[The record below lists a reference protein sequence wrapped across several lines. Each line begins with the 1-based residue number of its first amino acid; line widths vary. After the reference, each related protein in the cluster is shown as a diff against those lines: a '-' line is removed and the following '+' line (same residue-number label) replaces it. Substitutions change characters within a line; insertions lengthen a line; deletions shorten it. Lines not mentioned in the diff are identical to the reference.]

1 VISWLKRR
9 WWALHG
15 IALMCLVSYAFGLDP
30 NRPLF
35 QYVRENWNTEAK
47 FPGGAVNAIAQT
59 PDGYLWIGTDKGLFR
74 FDGFNFLRISFPST
88 AGASNVPILGLL
100 TDASGTLW
108 VRVQG
113 ADVLHQRNGKFE
125 AVAYGTGPLSSHVT
139 AISKDRNG
147 AVLVSDVVAGTFRFE
162 GENTQRV
169 ATPTMLPG
177 SSPVISMAE
186 TSEGRIWLG
195 TLGAGLFLLAE
206 SDAAAVNAAF
216 TERKINCL
224 LAISKE
230 DLLVGTDNGLYHRSD
245 QGYRREVLTSS
256 LGNLQVLSLLQ
267 DRDSNVWVGTDRGL
281 VRINAKGTS
290 FSEEQ
295 ELRGNGAI
303 NVLFEDREGN
313 IWVGGARGLG
323 RIRDAVFTTFSA
335 VNDPRFENTGPVY
348 GDAEGRI
355 WFAPGQGGLYA
366 IKDAHV
372 EPGSIAVPTNDV
384 VYSITGRGNEIW
396 IGRQRGGLTRLQWRN
411 GTATNRTFTEVDGL
425 AQNSVYAVVE
435 SRDESVWAGTLSGG
449 VSRFRDGRFTTY
461 TATSGLAANTV
472 SSILEAHDGTM
483 WFATSNGL
491 SSLTNDQWKTY
502 STRDGLPSVNVN
514 CLFEDSKG
522 VLWSGTSAG
531 LAFLV
536 FGKVQVPSLPDV
548 LREPIFGIAEDK
560 SGQFWITTSSHVLQ
574 ISRDKLFAGKAGT
587 ADIHE
592 YGPADGLPTSE
603 GVNRS
608 RSLISDS
615 EGRIWISVKGGLSVV
630 DPSHLASAWPPAIA
644 HVESVMADGTA
655 ITPIDSIRVPAAHKR
670 ITFAY
675 TALSLAV
682 PERIR
687 LRYFLEG
694 FDRQWSEPSAAHEAV
709 YTNLGPGAYR
719 FHLLASNSY
728 GEWNGSE
735 SVVGFEVEP
744 ALWQTWWFRSILA
757 ALLASIVLVSY
768 RLHMHRLTQQ
778 LNLRFEERL
787 AERTRI
793 AQELHDTLLQG
804 FLSASMQLH
813 VADDQLPVDSPAKPL
828 MNRVLTL
835 MGRVIDEGRNA
846 VRGLRSGHDDSYDL
860 GQAFSRVA
868 QELVIQKEVDF
879 RVVMEGLPRPLHPII
894 RDEVYRIGRE
904 SLVNAFRHSRANKI
918 EVEVDYSASNLRI
931 LVRDNGCGIDPQ
943 VLRTGRDGH
952 WGLPGMRE
960 RAEKVG
966 GKFRVW
972 SRAAAGTEVE
982 LTVPGHVAFQPHAL
996 ARQRQGFPRFTP
1008 RPIADETKKPESK
1021 RQP

>member
-1 VISWLKRR
+1 M
-9 WWALHG
+9 G
-15 IALMCLVSYAFGLDP
+15 LVSHAFGLDP

-59 PDGYLWIGTDKGLFR
+59 HDGYLWIGTDKGLFR
-74 FDGFNFLRISFPST
+74 FDGFNFVRIAFAST
-88 AGASNVPILGLL
+88 AGASDVPILGLL

-113 ADVLHQRNGKFE
+113 SDVLRQKDGKFE
-125 AVAYGTGPLSSHVT
+125 TVAYGAGPLSSHVT
-139 AISKDRNG
+139 AVSKDKNG
-147 AVLVSDVVAGTFRFE
+147 AVLISDVVNGTFRYD

-195 TLGAGLFLLAE
+195 TLGAGLFLLAD
-206 SDAAAVNAAF
+206 SHAAAVNAVF
-216 TERKINCL
+216 PERKINCL
-224 LAISKE
+224 LPISKR
-230 DLLVGTDNGLYHRSD
+230 DLLVGTDNGLYHWHD
-245 QGYRREVLTSS
+245 QEYRREALASS
-256 LGNLQVLSLLQ
+256 LGNLQILSLLQ

-281 VRINAKGTS
+281 LRINAKGTS
-290 FSEEQ
+290 FSEER
-295 ELRGNGAI
+295 ELRGSGAI

-313 IWVGGARGLG
+313 LWVGGSRGLG
-323 RIRDAVFTTFSA
+323 RIRDSIFMTFSSA
-335 VNDPRFENTGPVY
+335 TDPRFENTGPIF
-348 GDAEGRI
+348 GDAEGHI
-355 WFAPGQGGLYA
+355 WFAPGQGGLHV

-372 EPGSIAVPTNDV
+372 QPGSIAVPAHDV
-384 VYSITGRGNEIW
+384 VYSIDGRGDEIW
-396 IGRQRGGLTRLQWRN
+396 IGRQRGGLTHLQWRN
-411 GTATNRTFTEVDGL
+411 GTITTRTFTKADGL
-425 AQNSVYAVVE
+425 AQNSVYTVLE
-435 SRDESVWAGTLSGG
+435 SRDGSVWAGTLSGG

-461 TATSGLAANTV
+461 TAASGLASNTV
-472 SSILEAHDGTM
+472 SSILEARDGVI

-491 SSLTNDQWKTY
+491 SSLSNDQWKTY
-502 STRDGLPSVNVN
+502 STRDGLPSANVN
-514 CLFEDSKG
+514 CLFEDSAG
-522 VLWSGTSAG
+522 VLWTGTSSG

-536 FGKVQVPSLPDV
+536 SGKIQVPSLPGV

-560 SGQFWITTSSHVLQ
+560 VGRFWIITASHILQ
-574 ISRDKLFAGKAGT
+574 VPRDKLLAGKAGT
-587 ADIHE
+587 GDTRE
-592 YGPADGLPTSE
+592 FGPGDGLPSSE

-608 RSLISDS
+608 RSVISDS
-615 EGRIWISVKGGLSVV
+615 ERRIWISVKGGLSVV
-630 DPSHLASAWPPAIA
+630 DPSHLASAWPPAIP
-644 HVESVMADGTA
+644 HVESVMADGTTV
-655 ITPIDSIRVPAAHKR
+655 TPIDSIRVPAAHKR
-670 ITFAY
+670 IKFAY

-687 LRYFLEG
+687 FRYFLEG
-694 FDRQWSEPSAAHEAV
+694 FDRQWSEPSAAREAV
-709 YTNLGPGAYR
+709 YTNLGPGTYHFR
-719 FHLLASNSY
+719 LLASNSY

-735 SVVGFEVEP
+735 TAVGFEVEP
-744 ALWQTWWFRSILA
+744 AFWQTWWFSSTLA
-757 ALLASIVLVSY
+757 VLLASIVFVFY
-768 RLHMHRLTQQ
+768 RLHLHRLTQQ

-813 VADDQLPVDSPAKPL
+813 VADDQLPADSPAKPL

-846 VRGLRSGHDDSYDL
+846 VRGLRSGDDDSYDL

-868 QELVIQKEVDF
+868 QELLIQQEVDF
-879 RVVMEGLPRPLHPII
+879 RVVMEGLPRALHPII

-904 SLVNAFRHSRANKI
+904 SLVNAFRHSRASKI

-943 VLRTGRDGH
+943 VLRAGRDGH

-966 GKFRVW
+966 AKLRVW

-982 LTVPGHVAFQPHAL
+982 LTVPGHVAFQSHQSTRP
-996 ARQRQGFPRFTP
+996 RQRFARFNS
-1008 RPIADETKKPESK
+1008 RPAADEANKPESK
-1021 RQP
+1021 L

>member
-9 WWALHG
+9 RLALHA
-15 IALMCLVSYAFGLDP
+15 ITLVCLVSLAFGLDP

-59 PDGYLWIGTDKGLFR
+59 HDGYLWIGTDKGLFR
-74 FDGFNFLRISFPST
+74 FDGFTFVRVSLPST
-88 AGASNVPILGLL
+88 AGASEVPILGLL

-113 ADVLHQRNGKFE
+113 SDVVRQKGGKFE
-125 AVAYGTGPLSSHVT
+125 TVAYGAGPLSSHVT
-139 AISKDRNG
+139 AVSKDRNG
-147 AVLVSDVVAGTFRFE
+147 AVLISDVVAGTFRFE
-162 GENTQRV
+162 GENPQRI

-186 TSEGRIWLG
+186 TSEGRLWLG
-195 TLGAGLFLLAE
+195 TLGAGLFLLAD
-206 SDAAAVNAAF
+206 SHAAAVNAAF
-216 TERKINCL
+216 PERKINCL
-224 LAISKE
+224 LPISKH
-230 DLLVGTDNGLYHRSD
+230 DLFVGTDNGLYHWHD
-245 QGYRREVLTSS
+245 QEYRRETLPSS
-256 LGNLQVLSLLQ
+256 LGNLQILSLLQ

-281 VRINAKGTS
+281 LRINAKGTS
-290 FSEEQ
+290 FSAEG
-295 ELRGNGAI
+295 ELRGSGAI
-303 NVLFEDREGN
+303 NMLFEDREGN
-313 IWVGGARGLG
+313 LWVGGARGLG
-323 RIRDAVFTTFSA
+323 RIRDTVFMTFSSA
-335 VNDPRFENTGPVY
+335 TDPRFENTGPVY
-348 GDAEGRI
+348 GDANGRV

-372 EPGSIAVPTNDV
+372 QQSSPVPGNDV
-384 VYSITGRGNEIW
+384 VYSITGRGNEMW
-396 IGRQRGGLTRLQWRN
+396 IGRQRGGLTHLQWRN
-411 GTATNRTFTEVDGL
+411 GTATSHTFTEADGL
-425 AQNSVYAVVE
+425 AQNSVYSLLE
-435 SRDESVWAGTLSGG
+435 SREGSVWAGTLSAG

-461 TATSGLAANTV
+461 TAATGLAANTV
-472 SSILEAHDGTM
+472 SSILETRDGAM

-491 SSLTNDQWKTY
+491 SSLSNDRWKTY
-502 STRDGLPSVNVN
+502 GTRDGLPAANVN
-514 CLFEDSKG
+514 CLFEDSAG

-536 FGKVQVPSLPDV
+536 SGKVQVPSLPDI

-560 SGQFWITTSSHVLQ
+560 SGRLWLTTSNHILQ
-574 ISRDKLFAGKAGT
+574 VPRDKLFAGKTGT
-587 ADIHE
+587 GDIRE
-592 YGPADGLPTSE
+592 YGPADGLPSSE
-603 GVNRS
+603 GVNRN
-608 RSLISDS
+608 RSAIIDS

-630 DPSHLASAWPPAIA
+630 DPSHLAYGWPPAVA
-644 HVESVMADGTA
+644 HVESVMADGMA
-655 ITPIDSIRVPAAHKR
+655 ITPINSIRVPAAHKR
-670 ITFAY
+670 ITFSY
-675 TALSLAV
+675 TAISLAV

-687 LRYFLEG
+687 FRYFLEG
-694 FDRQWSEPSAAHEAV
+694 FDRQWSEPSAAREAV
-709 YTNLGPGAYR
+709 YTNLGPSTYH

-735 SVVGFEVEP
+735 TVVGFEVKP
-744 ALWQTWWFRSILA
+744 AFWQTWWFRSTLA
-757 ALLASIVLVSY
+757 VLLASIVFVFY
-768 RLHMHRLTQQ
+768 RLHLHRLTQQ

-813 VADDQLPVDSPAKPL
+813 VAEDQLPADSPAKPL

-860 GQAFSRVA
+860 GQAFSHVA
-868 QELVIQKEVDF
+868 QELVIQQGVDF
-879 RVVMEGLPRPLHPII
+879 RVVMEGMPRALHPVI

-904 SLVNAFRHSRANKI
+904 SLVNAFRHSRASKI

-943 VLRTGRDGH
+943 VLRAGRDGH

-966 GKFRVW
+966 AKLRVW
-972 SRAAAGTEVE
+972 SRAAAGTEIE
-982 LTVPGHVAFQPHAL
+982 FTVPGHVAFQSHAPMRPWF
-996 ARQRQGFPRFTP
+996 ARFHP
-1008 RPIADETKKPESK
+1008 RPAAHEARKPESK
-1021 RQP
+1021 QQQ

>member
-9 WWALHG
+9 RRALQG
-15 IALMCLVSYAFGLDP
+15 IALLCLASPAFGLDP

-74 FDGFNFLRISFPST
+74 FDGFNFVRIAFPST
-88 AGASNVPILGLL
+88 AGASDVPVLGLL

-113 ADVLHQRNGKFE
+113 SDVLRQKDGKFE
-125 AVAYGTGPLSSHVT
+125 TVAYGAGPLSSHVT
-139 AISKDRNG
+139 AVSKDKNG
-147 AVLVSDVVAGTFRFE
+147 AVLVSDVVSGTFRFE
-162 GENTQRV
+162 GENTPRV

-186 TSEGRIWLG
+186 TSKGSIWLG
-195 TLGAGLFLLAE
+195 TLGAGLFLLAD
-206 SDAAAVNAAF
+206 SHAAAVNAAF
-216 TERKINCL
+216 PERKINCL
-224 LAISKE
+224 LPISKH
-230 DLLVGTDNGLYHRSD
+230 DLLVGTDNGLYHWHD
-245 QGYRREVLTSS
+245 QDYRREALPST
-256 LGNLQVLSLLQ
+256 LGTLQILSLLQ
-267 DRDSNVWVGTDRGL
+267 DRDSNVWVGTDHGL
-281 VRINAKGTS
+281 VRVNARGTS
-290 FSEEQ
+290 FSEEK

-313 IWVGGARGLG
+313 VWVGGAHGLG
-323 RIRDAVFTTFSA
+323 RIRDTVFMTFSSA
-335 VNDPRFENTGPVY
+335 ADPRFENPGPVY
-348 GDAEGRI
+348 GDANGRT
-355 WFAPGQGGLYA
+355 WFAPGQGGLYP
-366 IKDAHV
+366 IQDAHV
-372 EPGSIAVPTNDV
+372 QPPSAVPGNDV
-384 VYSITGRGNEIW
+384 VYSITGRENEIW
-396 IGRQRGGLTRLQWRN
+396 IGRQRGGLTHLQWRN
-411 GTATNRTFTEVDGL
+411 GTATSQTFTEADGL
-425 AQNSVYAVVE
+425 AQNSVYSVLE
-435 SRDESVWAGTLSGG
+435 SREGSVWAGTLSAG

-461 TATSGLAANTV
+461 TEASGLAGNTV
-472 SSILEAHDGTM
+472 FSILEARAGAM

-491 SSLTNDQWKTY
+491 SSFSNDQWKTY
-502 STRDGLPSVNVN
+502 STRDGLPAAKVN
-514 CLFEDSKG
+514 CVFEDSAG

-536 FGKVQVPSLPDV
+536 SGKVQVPSLPHV
-548 LREPIFGIAEDK
+548 LREPILGIAEDK
-560 SGQFWITTSSHVLQ
+560 EGRFWITTSSHVLQ
-574 ISRDKLFAGKAGT
+574 VPRDKLFAGKAGT
-587 ADIHE
+587 GDIRE
-592 YGPADGLPTSE
+592 YGPADGLPSSE

-608 RSLISDS
+608 RSVISDS

-630 DPSHLASAWPPAIA
+630 DPSHLAYGWPPAIA
-644 HVESVMADGTA
+644 HIESVTADGMA

-687 LRYFLEG
+687 FRYFLEG
-694 FDRQWSEPSAAHEAV
+694 FDRQWSEPSAAREAV
-709 YTNLGPGAYR
+709 YTNLGPSTYH

-744 ALWQTWWFRSILA
+744 AFWQTWWFRSTLA
-757 ALLASIVLVSY
+757 ALLASIVFVFY

-778 LNLRFEERL
+778 LNMRFEERL

-813 VADDQLPVDSPAKPL
+813 VADDQLPADSPAKPL

-868 QELVIQKEVDF
+868 QELVIQGVDF
-879 RVVMEGLPRPLHPII
+879 RVVMEGLPRALHPVI

-904 SLVNAFRHSRANKI
+904 SLVNAFRHSHASKI

-943 VLRTGRDGH
+943 VLRAGRDGH

-966 GKFRVW
+966 AKLRVW
-972 SRAAAGTEVE
+972 SRVSAGTEVE
-982 LTVPGHVAFQPHAL
+982 LTVPGHVAFRPHAS
-996 ARQRQGFPRFTP
+996 ARP
-1008 RPIADETKKPESK
+1008 RPWFARFNPKPVAHEAKHPESK
-1021 RQP
+1021 QQQ

>member
-9 WWALHG
+9 QRALHG
-15 IALMCLVSYAFGLDP
+15 IALMCLVSHAFGLDP

-59 PDGYLWIGTDKGLFR
+59 DDGYLWIGTDRGLFR
-74 FDGFNFLRISFPST
+74 FDGFNFVRVAFSST
-88 AGASNVPILGLL
+88 AGPSDVPILGLL

-113 ADVLHQRNGKFE
+113 LDVLRQKGGKFE
-125 AVAYGTGPLSSHVT
+125 TVAYGVGPLSPHVT
-139 AISKDRNG
+139 AVSKDRNG
-147 AVLVSDVVAGTFRFE
+147 AVLISDPVKGTFRFE
-162 GENTQRV
+162 AENIQRV

-195 TLGAGLFLLAE
+195 TLGAGLFLLAD
-206 SDAAAVNAAF
+206 SHAAAVNAAF
-216 TERKINCL
+216 PERKINCL
-224 LAISKE
+224 LSISE
-230 DLLVGTDNGLYHRSD
+230 HDLLVGTDNGLYQWND
-245 QGYRREVLTSS
+245 LGYRREALPSS
-256 LGNLQVLSLLQ
+256 LGNLQILSLLQ

-281 VRINAKGTS
+281 VRITTKGAS
-290 FSEEQ
+290 FSDEK

-313 IWVGGARGLG
+313 VWVGGARGLG
-323 RIRDAVFTTFSA
+323 RIRDTVFMTFSSA
-335 VNDPRFENTGPVY
+335 TDPRFENPGPVY
-348 GDAEGRI
+348 GDAKSRT

-366 IKDAHV
+366 IKDAQV
-372 EPGSIAVPTNDV
+372 QPGSIAVPANDV
-384 VYSITGRGNEIW
+384 VYSIAGRGDEIW
-396 IGRQRGGLTRLQWRN
+396 IGRQRGGLTHLQWRN
-411 GTATNRTFTEVDGL
+411 GTATSQTFTEADGL
-425 AQNSVYAVVE
+425 AQNSVYAVLE
-435 SRDESVWAGTLSGG
+435 SRDGSVWAGTLSGG

-461 TATSGLAANTV
+461 TAASGLAANTV
-472 SSILEAHDGTM
+472 SSILETRDRTM

-491 SSLTNDQWKTY
+491 SSLSNNQWKTY
-502 STRDGLPSVNVN
+502 STRDGLPSAHVN
-514 CLFEDSKG
+514 CLFEDSAG

-536 FGKVQVPSLPDV
+536 FGKVQVPPLPDV
-548 LREPIFGIAEDK
+548 LRGPIFGIAEDK
-560 SGQFWITTSSHVLQ
+560 SGRFWITTSSHILQ
-574 ISRDKLFAGKAGT
+574 VPRDKLFTGQTGT
-587 ADIHE
+587 GDIRE
-592 YGPADGLPTSE
+592 YGPADGLPSSE

-608 RSLISDS
+608 RSVVSDS

-644 HVESVMADGTA
+644 HVESVIADGMA
-655 ITPIDSIRVPAAHKR
+655 VTPIDSIRVPAGHKR

-687 LRYFLEG
+687 FRYFLEG
-694 FDRQWSEPSAAHEAV
+694 FDRQWSEPSAAREAV
-709 YTNLGPGAYR
+709 YTNLGPRTYH

-735 SVVGFEVEP
+735 TVVSIEVEP
-744 ALWQTWWFRSILA
+744 ALWQTWWFRSTLA
-757 ALLASIVLVSY
+757 VLLASIVFVFY
-768 RLHMHRLTQQ
+768 RLHLHRLTQQ

-813 VADDQLPVDSPAKPL
+813 VAEDQLPADSPAKPM
-828 MNRVLTL
+828 MNRVLRL

-846 VRGLRSGHDDSYDL
+846 VRGLRSGHDDSDDL
-860 GQAFSRVA
+860 AQAFSHVA
-868 QELVIQKEVDF
+868 QELVIQQEVDF
-879 RVVMEGLPRPLHPII
+879 RVVMEGMPRALHPVI

-904 SLVNAFRHSRANKI
+904 SLVNAFRHARASKI

-931 LVRDNGCGIDPQ
+931 LVRDNGCGIDPE
-943 VLRTGRDGH
+943 VLRAGRDGH

-966 GKFRVW
+966 AKLRVW

-982 LTVPGHVAFQPHAL
+982 LTVPGQVAFQSRGSVRPRKRF
-996 ARQRQGFPRFTP
+996 ARFNPRAAP
-1008 RPIADETKKPESK
+1008 EANKPESK
-1021 RQP
+1021 RPQ

>member
-9 WWALHG
+9 QRALHG
-15 IALMCLVSYAFGLDP
+15 IALMCLVSHAFGLDP

-59 PDGYLWIGTDKGLFR
+59 DDGYLWIGTDRGLFR
-74 FDGFNFLRISFPST
+74 FDGFNFVRVAFSST
-88 AGASNVPILGLL
+88 AGPSDVPILGLL

-113 ADVLHQRNGKFE
+113 LDVLRQKGGKFE
-125 AVAYGTGPLSSHVT
+125 TVAYGVGPLSPHVT
-139 AISKDRNG
+139 AVSKDRNG
-147 AVLVSDVVAGTFRFE
+147 AVLISDPVKGTFRFE
-162 GENTQRV
+162 AENIQRV

-195 TLGAGLFLLAE
+195 TLGAGLFLLAD
-206 SDAAAVNAAF
+206 SHAAAVNAAF
-216 TERKINCL
+216 PERKINCL
-224 LAISKE
+224 LSISE
-230 DLLVGTDNGLYHRSD
+230 HDLLVGTDNGLYQWND
-245 QGYRREVLTSS
+245 QGYRREALPSS
-256 LGNLQVLSLLQ
+256 LGNLQILSLLQ

-281 VRINAKGTS
+281 LRITTKGAS
-290 FSEEQ
+290 FSDEK

-313 IWVGGARGLG
+313 VWVGGARGLG
-323 RIRDAVFTTFSA
+323 RIRDTVFMTFSSA
-335 VNDPRFENTGPVY
+335 ADPRFENSGPIY
-348 GDAEGRI
+348 GDAKSRT

-366 IKDAHV
+366 IKDAQV
-372 EPGSIAVPTNDV
+372 QPGSIAVPANDV
-384 VYSITGRGNEIW
+384 VYSIAGRGDEIW
-396 IGRQRGGLTRLQWRN
+396 IGRQRGGLTHLQWRN
-411 GTATNRTFTEVDGL
+411 GTATSQTFTEADGL
-425 AQNSVYAVVE
+425 AQNSVYAVLE
-435 SRDESVWAGTLSGG
+435 SRDGSVWAGTLSGG

-461 TATSGLAANTV
+461 TAASGLAANTV
-472 SSILEAHDGTM
+472 SSILETRDRTM

-491 SSLTNDQWKTY
+491 SSLSNNQWKTY
-502 STRDGLPSVNVN
+502 STRDGLPSAHVN
-514 CLFEDSKG
+514 CLFEDSAG

-536 FGKVQVPSLPDV
+536 FGKVQVPPLPDV
-548 LREPIFGIAEDK
+548 LRGPIFGIAEDK
-560 SGQFWITTSSHVLQ
+560 SGRFWITTSSHILQ
-574 ISRDKLFAGKAGT
+574 VPRDKLFTGQTGT
-587 ADIHE
+587 GDIRE
-592 YGPADGLPTSE
+592 YGPADGLPSSE

-608 RSLISDS
+608 RSVVSDS

-644 HVESVMADGTA
+644 HVESVIADGMA
-655 ITPIDSIRVPAAHKR
+655 VTPIDSIRVPAGHKR

-687 LRYFLEG
+687 FRYFLEG
-694 FDRQWSEPSAAHEAV
+694 FDRQWSEPSAAREAV
-709 YTNLGPGAYR
+709 YTNLGPRTYH

-735 SVVGFEVEP
+735 TVVSIEVEP
-744 ALWQTWWFRSILA
+744 ALWQTWSFRSTLA
-757 ALLASIVLVSY
+757 VLLASIVFVFY
-768 RLHMHRLTQQ
+768 RLHLHRLTQQ

-813 VADDQLPVDSPAKPL
+813 VAEDQLPADSPAKPM
-828 MNRVLTL
+828 MNRVLRL

-846 VRGLRSGHDDSYDL
+846 VRGLRSGHDDSDDL
-860 GQAFSRVA
+860 AQAFSHVA
-868 QELVIQKEVDF
+868 QELVIQQEVDF
-879 RVVMEGLPRPLHPII
+879 RVVMEGMPRALHPVI

-904 SLVNAFRHSRANKI
+904 SLVNAFRHARASKI

-931 LVRDNGCGIDPQ
+931 LVRDNGCGIDPE
-943 VLRTGRDGH
+943 VLRAGRDGH

-966 GKFRVW
+966 AKLRVW

-982 LTVPGHVAFQPHAL
+982 LTVPGQVAFQSRGSVRPRKRF
-996 ARQRQGFPRFTP
+996 ARFNPRAAP
-1008 RPIADETKKPESK
+1008 EANKPESK
-1021 RQP
+1021 RPQ